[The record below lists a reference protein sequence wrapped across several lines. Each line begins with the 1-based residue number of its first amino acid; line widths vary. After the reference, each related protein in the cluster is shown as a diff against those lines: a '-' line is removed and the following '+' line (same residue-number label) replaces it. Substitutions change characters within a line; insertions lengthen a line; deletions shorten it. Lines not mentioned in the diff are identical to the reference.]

1 MSDHTDLR
9 QLSLGELL
17 DRHLRPELTEASGLV
32 DAAADLLRR
41 IDRGE
46 VSAERLGA
54 VSGALADALALLAEH
69 AVREHPHLALPGLT
83 TASEGGALLIR
94 GLEPAE

>member
-1 MSDHTDLR
+1 MSDRTDFRL
-9 QLSLGELL
+9 LSLGQLL

-46 VSAERLGA
+46 VTDERLGA

-69 AVREHPHLALPGLT
+69 AAREHPDLPLPGLT
-83 TASEGGALLIR
+83 TASGAGALLIR
-94 GLEPAE
+94 GLAPVS